1 MDAPEALSPR
11 ARRAMPLIAGALA
24 TIIVAS
30 LVYLHPTLSHVLRT
44 PVPTPSRGPSVISP
58 RYLSVY
64 DFVTPSIVW
73 AVVEDSATGTPSF
86 WVLKTTDAAKHWRR
100 QYTGTAGSTNAG
112 PLTLQFFDL
121 NNGLV
126 ALGGADSVYRTGD
139 GGAHWTALNMP
150 VVSFSSLFFSDRLHG
165 WILGTLVSPDQ
176 TVTVHLYWTS
186 DGGDNWVPLPQPP
199 AWEFAGKGGFADFA
213 FRHPAEGWSGGM
225 TPNQATVYSSVD
237 GGLSW
242 QAHPLPV
249 PSGKGGVLD
258 GIGEPLMQANVA
270 LIPGAGVLAVAF
282 GLDGTQVGLTS
293 FDGGG
298 TWRRVAPPPGETS
311 FGDFVF
317 QDTFHWWATRYGTL
331 WKSSDAGQSWKQVA
345 QQLDNWDYHPHVID
359 AMHAWAVLSTSVAPA
374 RPALPGIGL
383 AMTSDAGLH
392 WKQVNAPQPG

>member
-24 TIIVAS
+24 TIVVAS
-30 LVYLHPTLSHVLRT
+30 LVYLHPTLSQVLGT
-44 PVPTPSRGPSVISP
+44 PLPTPSRGSSVISP

-64 DFVTPSIVW
+64 DFVTPSIGW
-73 AVVEDSATGTPSF
+73 ALVEDSATGTPGF
-86 WVLKTTDAAKHWRR
+86 WVFKTTDAAKHWQR
-100 QYTGTAGSTNAG
+100 QYAGTAGSIKPGA
-112 PLTLQFFDL
+112 LTLQFFDA
-121 NNGLV
+121 NNGLIG
-126 ALGGADSVYRTGD
+126 LGGAQSVYRTHD
-139 GGAHWTALNMP
+139 GGAHWTALAMP
-150 VVSFSSLFFSDRLHG
+150 VVSFSSLSFSDRLHG
-165 WILGTLVSPDQ
+165 WILDTLVSPDQ

-186 DGGDNWVPLPQPP
+186 DGGDNWVALPQPP
-199 AWEFAGKGGFADFA
+199 AWQFAGKGGFADFA
-213 FRHPAEGWSGGM
+213 FRYPAEGWMGGM

-249 PSGKGGVLD
+249 PSGKGGALD
-258 GIGEPLMQANVA
+258 GIGEPLMEANVV

-293 FDGGG
+293 FDGGS
-298 TWRRVAPPPGETS
+298 TWRRVAPAPGETS
-311 FGDFVF
+311 YGDFVF

-331 WKSSDAGQSWKQVA
+331 WKSSDAGQTWKQVA
-345 QQLDNWDYHPHVID
+345 QQVDDWDYHPHVID
-359 AMHAWAVLSTSVAPA
+359 AMHAWAELSTSTLPGV
-374 RPALPGIGL
+374 RALPGAGL